1 MKPLSRK
8 ILLSVA
14 IFCFLV
20 IAPTISLYAI
30 GYRLDL
36 ATKSI
41 KQTGVLILES
51 TPKNAQIFLNNKQ
64 ISQKTPAKIK
74 NLLPGD
80 YKIKI
85 TKDNYV
91 FWEKKLSIISRQT
104 TWANYITLFYEMP
117 KTENL
122 TTHTLSDF
130 ILTPNSDSLFYFV
143 ETGDDK
149 GIWLLTLKI
158 KNKNT
163 KIFPQAE
170 DLKRLSNFTNSKLDA
185 FILSPN
191 SQKILLHLSSQDYL
205 ILNLTNNQTIYLS
218 DLTSSK
224 IENVKWD
231 YSNSENVYFTNEQGL
246 FQIDLKTKNTSAVIV
261 APDILDHETSS
272 SKIFYL
278 AKNSKKNNILLNELE
293 SGDQKNHPKPKIL
306 NKIQK
311 TENMTL
317 KISPNSY
324 LAYLDRDRGRLY
336 LYDGEKQKIIAQN
349 SIKDFLWSPK
359 GNKLLYFSDHEI
371 WLYNIQ
377 KEEIFRLGYKSNVP
391 NLITRLSSEIKNALF
406 FDEEHIAFIQENK
419 AIKIIELDERDK
431 QNTYEIKANPYQD
444 KIFFNKNKTKIYY
457 IDEDSRNLKAV
468 EIRER

>member
-1 MKPLSRK
+1 MKPFSRK
-8 ILLSVA
+8 ILLSAA

-20 IAPTISLYAI
+20 IAPAISLYAI

-51 TPKNAQIFLNNKQ
+51 TPKNAEIFLNDKQ

-85 TKDNYV
+85 AKDNYI
-91 FWEKKLSIISRQT
+91 FWEKKLPIISRQT
-104 TWANYITLFYEMP
+104 TWASYITLFYEIP

-130 ILTPNSDSLFYFV
+130 ILTSNSDKLFYFV

-149 GIWLLTLKI
+149 GIWQLTLNE
-158 KNKNT
+158 KNKNI

-170 DLKRLSNFTNSKLDA
+170 DLKRLSNFANSKLDA
-185 FILSPN
+185 FSLSPN
-191 SQKILLHLSSQDYL
+191 NQKNLLHLLPYGYF
-205 ILNLTNNQTIYLS
+205 ILNLTDNKTTYLS
-218 DLTSSK
+218 DFTSSK

-231 YSNSENVYFTNEQGL
+231 YDNSEKVYFTNEAGL
-246 FQIDLKTKNTSAVIV
+246 FQIDLRAKNTSPIIV
-261 APDILDHETSS
+261 AADILDYETSS

-278 AKNSKKNNILLNELE
+278 AKNSKKNNVLLNEL
-293 SGDQKNHPKPKIL
+293 GRGNRKNHPKTKIL

-311 TENMTL
+311 ADNMIL
-317 KISPNSY
+317 KISSQGY

-336 LYDGEKQKIIAQN
+336 LYNGGKQKIIAQN
-349 SIKDFLWSPK
+349 SIKDFLWSQR
-359 GNKLLYFSDHEI
+359 GNKLLYFGDHEI
-371 WLYNIQ
+371 WFYNIQ

-391 NLITRLSSEIKNALF
+391 NLITRLSLEIKNALF

-419 AIKIIELDERDK
+419 AIKIIELDGRDK

-444 KIFFNKNKTKIYY
+444 KIFFNKNKTQIYY

-468 EIRER
+468 EIREK